1 MGIFD
6 ESYSTIDLSRI
17 LGIHRVTVTNWIKK
31 GALKAIRTPG
41 GRYKVS
47 REDLISFL
55 DAHGMPNPAF
65 LRVQEKKLVVAVDDE
80 EMIINLLE
88 KFFSTDDM
96 LYIYKLETFTNPIDA
111 AFFIGDK
118 KPDLILLDLIMP
130 ELNGFNMAEKIQ
142 QASPHSQIIVLTGY
156 ATDENLA
163 RLKNYNISAVLT
175 KPVNL
180 KILKNTIE
188 NSLR

>member
-1 MGIFD
+1 MGIFN
-6 ESYSTIDLSRI
+6 ERYSSIDLARI

-55 DAHGMPNPAF
+55 DTHGMPIPAF

-80 EMIINLLE
+80 ELVLNLLE
-88 KFFSTDDM
+88 KFFSTNDM
-96 LYIYKLETFTNPIDA
+96 PYMYKLETFSNPIDA
-111 AFFIGDK
+111 SLFIGDQ
-118 KPDLILLDLIMP
+118 KPDLILLDLLMP
-130 ELNGFNMAEKIQ
+130 GLNGFNMAEKIQ
-142 QASPHSQIIVLTGY
+142 QASPHSKIIVLTSYG
-156 ATDENLA
+156 TDENIA
-163 RLKNYNISAVLT
+163 RLKNYDISAVLT

-180 KILKNTIE
+180 KILKKTIE
-188 NSLR
+188 NALQ

>member
-6 ESYSTIDLSRI
+6 ESYSPIDLARI

-47 REDLISFL
+47 KEDLISFL
-55 DAHGMPNPAF
+55 DTHGMSIPAF

-80 EMIINLLE
+80 EMILNLLE
-88 KFFSTDDM
+88 KFFSTNDM
-96 LYIYKLETFTNPIDA
+96 PYMYKLETFSNPIDA

-118 KPDLILLDLIMP
+118 KPDLILLDLLMP
-130 ELNGFNMAEKIQ
+130 ELNGFDMAEKIQ
-142 QASPHSQIIVLTGY
+142 QASPHSQIIVLTDH
-156 ATDENLA
+156 ATDDNLA
-163 RLKNYNISAVLT
+163 RLKNYNIYAVLT

-180 KILKNTIE
+180 KFLIKTIE
-188 NSLR
+188 NALI

>member
-1 MGIFD
+1 MGIFN
-6 ESYSTIDLSRI
+6 ERYSSIDLSRI

-55 DAHGMPNPAF
+55 NAHGMPIPAF
-65 LRVQEKKLVVAVDDE
+65 LRVKEKKLVVAVDDE
-80 EMIINLLE
+80 EMILKLLE

-96 LYIYKLETFTNPIDA
+96 PYIYKLETFTNPIDA
-111 AFFIGDK
+111 SLFIGNQ
-118 KPDLILLDLIMP
+118 KPDLILLDLLMP
-130 ELNGFNMAEKIQ
+130 ELSGFDMAEKIQ
-142 QASPHSQIIVLTGY
+142 QASPHSKIIVLTGY
-156 ATDENLA
+156 PTDENLA
-163 RLKNYNISAVLT
+163 RLKNYNIYAVIA

-180 KILKNTIE
+180 KILKKTIE
-188 NSLR
+188 NALV

>member
-1 MGIFD
+1 MGIFN
-6 ESYSTIDLSRI
+6 ERYSSIDLSRI

-55 DAHGMPNPAF
+55 NAHGMPIPAF
-65 LRVQEKKLVVAVDDE
+65 LRVKEKKLVVAVDDE
-80 EMIINLLE
+80 EMILNLLE
-88 KFFSTDDM
+88 KFFSTNDM
-96 LYIYKLETFTNPIDA
+96 PYMYKLETFSNPIDA
-111 AFFIGDK
+111 AFFIGDQ
-118 KPDLILLDLIMP
+118 KPDLILLDLLMS

-142 QASPHSQIIVLTGY
+142 QASPHSQIIIMTGY

-163 RLKNYNISAVLT
+163 RLKNYDIYAVIT

-180 KILKNTIE
+180 KILKKTIE
-188 NSLR
+188 NALV